1 MAKNI
6 LATTQTNNQYRLPE
20 EARKAIL
27 SQTDSERQRVQIER
41 QRVAFVQRNGC
52 EFGQEAATRK

>member
-6 LATTQTNNQYRLPE
+6 LSTVQTNQYRLPPA
-20 EARKAIL
+20 ARKAIL
-27 SQTDSERQRVQIER
+27 SQTDLERQKGRIER

-52 EFGQEAATRK
+52 EFGQEVAAK